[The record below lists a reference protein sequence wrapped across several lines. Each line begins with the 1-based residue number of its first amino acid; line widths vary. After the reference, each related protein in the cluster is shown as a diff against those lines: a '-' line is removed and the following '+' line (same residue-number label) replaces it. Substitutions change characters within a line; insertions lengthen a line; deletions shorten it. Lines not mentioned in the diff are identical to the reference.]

1 MVKDFFGTIFGKDI
15 INDEF
20 FDTVDNILK
29 NTRST
34 FHTIREEYQNGE
46 LVSKDE
52 EKYENVKKT
61 LNIHQ
66 SAIDGE
72 KPHCCNKVCC
82 DKDICKCKD
91 SESPSADI
99 LTDKTTTSELDESV
113 KARITSLSELEG
125 DIYVANSDAD
135 FIINNATSLNDAD
148 KKPSEAIKNVSEDL
162 GTEYSK
168 AVIAQAN
175 KIKDLYESLS
185 KRYSELLAENEELKE
200 QLNTAK
206 DKLTEISK
214 ICASSK

>member
-1 MVKDFFGTIFGKDI
+1 MTKDFFGTIFGKDI
-15 INDEF
+15 LNDEF

-29 NTRST
+29 NTQST

-52 EKYENVKKT
+52 EKYENGKKT

-99 LTDKTTTSELDESV
+99 LTDKITTSELDDSV
-113 KARITSLSELEG
+113 KARITSLSEFEG
-125 DIYVANSDAD
+125 DIYAANSNFD
-135 FIINNATSLNDAD
+135 FIKNATSLNDAD
-148 KKPSEAIKNVSEDL
+148 KKLSEANKNVSEDL

-185 KRYSELLAENEELKE
+185 KRYSELLAENEELKG

-206 DKLTEISK
+206 EKLTEINK
-214 ICASSK
+214 ICESNK

>member
-1 MVKDFFGTIFGKDI
+1 MTKDFFGTIFGKDI
-15 INDEF
+15 LNDEF

-52 EKYENVKKT
+52 EKYENGKKT

-99 LTDKTTTSELDESV
+99 LTDKITTSELDESV
-113 KARITSLSELEG
+113 KARITSLSEFEG
-125 DIYVANSDAD
+125 DIYAANRD
-135 FIINNATSLNDAD
+135 FDFINNATSLNDAD
-148 KKPSEAIKNVSEDL
+148 KKLSEANKNVSEDL

-175 KIKDLYESLS
+175 KIKELYESLS

-206 DKLTEISK
+206 EKLTEISK
-214 ICASSK
+214 ICESNK

>member
-1 MVKDFFGTIFGKDI
+1 MTKDFFGTIFGKDI
-15 INDEF
+15 LNDEF

-29 NTRST
+29 NTQST

-52 EKYENVKKT
+52 EKYENGKKT

-99 LTDKTTTSELDESV
+99 LTDKRTTSELDESV

-125 DIYVANSDAD
+125 DIYAANSDFD
-135 FIINNATSLNDAD
+135 FINNTTSLNDAD
-148 KKPSEAIKNVSEDL
+148 KKSSEAIKNVSEDL
-162 GTEYSK
+162 SLEYSK

-185 KRYSELLAENEELKE
+185 KRYSELLAENEELKG

-206 DKLTEISK
+206 EKLTEISK
-214 ICASSK
+214 ICESNK

>member
-1 MVKDFFGTIFGKDI
+1 MTKDFFGTIFGKDI
-15 INDEF
+15 LNDEF

-29 NTRST
+29 NTQST

-52 EKYENVKKT
+52 EKYENGKKT

-99 LTDKTTTSELDESV
+99 LTDKITTSELDDSV
-113 KARITSLSELEG
+113 KARITSLSEFEG
-125 DIYVANSDAD
+125 DIYAANRDFD
-135 FIINNATSLNDAD
+135 FINNTTSLNDAD
-148 KKPSEAIKNVSEDL
+148 KKLSEANKNVSEDL

-185 KRYSELLAENEELKE
+185 KRYSELLAKNEELKE

-206 DKLTEISK
+206 EKLTEINK
-214 ICASSK
+214 ICESNK

>member
-1 MVKDFFGTIFGKDI
+1 MTKDFFGTIFGKDI
-15 INDEF
+15 LNDEF

-29 NTRST
+29 NTQST

-52 EKYENVKKT
+52 EKYENGKKT

-99 LTDKTTTSELDESV
+99 LTDKITTSELDESV
-113 KARITSLSELEG
+113 KARITDLSEFEG
-125 DIYVANSDAD
+125 DIYAANSNFD
-135 FIINNATSLNDAD
+135 FIKNATSLNDAD
-148 KKPSEAIKNVSEDL
+148 KKMSEVNKNVSEDL

-175 KIKDLYESLS
+175 KIKELYESLS
-185 KRYSELLAENEELKE
+185 KRYSELLAENEELKG

-206 DKLTEISK
+206 EKLTEINK
-214 ICASSK
+214 ICESNK

>member
-1 MVKDFFGTIFGKDI
+1 MAKDFFGTIFGKDI

-29 NTRST
+29 NTCST

-52 EKYENVKKT
+52 EKYENGKKT

-113 KARITSLSELEG
+113 KARITGLSELEG
-125 DIYVANSDAD
+125 DIYVANSNVD
-135 FIINNATSLNDAD
+135 FINNATSLNDAD
-148 KKPSEAIKNVSEDL
+148 KKLSEAIKNVSEDL
-162 GTEYSK
+162 SLEYSK

-185 KRYSELLAENEELKE
+185 KRYSELLAKNEELKE

-206 DKLTEISK
+206 EKLTEISK

>member
-1 MVKDFFGTIFGKDI
+1 MTKDFFGTIFGKDI
-15 INDEF
+15 LNDEF

-29 NTRST
+29 NTQST

-52 EKYENVKKT
+52 EKYENGKKT

-99 LTDKTTTSELDESV
+99 LTDKITTSELDDSV

-125 DIYVANSDAD
+125 DIYVANSNVDL
-135 FIINNATSLNDAD
+135 IKNATSLNDAD

-162 GTEYSK
+162 SLEYSK

-185 KRYSELLAENEELKE
+185 KRYSELLAKNEELKE

-206 DKLTEISK
+206 EKLTEISK

>member
-1 MVKDFFGTIFGKDI
+1 MAKDFFGTIFGKDI
-15 INDEF
+15 LNDEF

-29 NTRST
+29 NTCST

-52 EKYENVKKT
+52 EKYENGKKT

-125 DIYVANSDAD
+125 DIYVANRDFD
-135 FIINNATSLNDAD
+135 FIKNATSLNDAD
-148 KKPSEAIKNVSEDL
+148 KKLSEANKNVSEDL

-206 DKLTEISK
+206 EKLTEISK

>member
-1 MVKDFFGTIFGKDI
+1 MTKDFFGTIFGKDI
-15 INDEF
+15 LNDEF

-29 NTRST
+29 NTQST

-52 EKYENVKKT
+52 EKYENGKKT

-99 LTDKTTTSELDESV
+99 LTDKITTSELDESV
-113 KARITSLSELEG
+113 KARITSLSEFEG
-125 DIYVANSDAD
+125 DIYAANRD
-135 FIINNATSLNDAD
+135 FDFINNATSLNDAD
-148 KKPSEAIKNVSEDL
+148 KKLSEANKNVSEDL

-175 KIKDLYESLS
+175 KIKELYESLS
-185 KRYSELLAENEELKE
+185 KRYSELLAENEELKG

-206 DKLTEISK
+206 EKLTEINK
-214 ICASSK
+214 ICESNK

>member
-1 MVKDFFGTIFGKDI
+1 MTKDFFGTIFGKDI
-15 INDEF
+15 LNDEF

-29 NTRST
+29 NTQST

-52 EKYENVKKT
+52 EKYENGKKT

-99 LTDKTTTSELDESV
+99 LTDKITTSELDDSV
-113 KARITSLSELEG
+113 KARITDLSEFEG
-125 DIYVANSDAD
+125 DIYAANSNFD
-135 FIINNATSLNDAD
+135 FIKNATSLNDAD
-148 KKPSEAIKNVSEDL
+148 KKMSEANKNVSEDL

-185 KRYSELLAENEELKE
+185 KRYSELLAENEELKG

-206 DKLTEISK
+206 EKLTEINK
-214 ICASSK
+214 ICESNK

>member
-1 MVKDFFGTIFGKDI
+1 MTKDFFGTIFGKDI
-15 INDEF
+15 LNDEF

-29 NTRST
+29 NTQST

-52 EKYENVKKT
+52 EKYENGKKT

-99 LTDKTTTSELDESV
+99 LTDKITTSELDDSV
-113 KARITSLSELEG
+113 KARITSLSEFEG
-125 DIYVANSDAD
+125 DIYAANSNFD
-135 FIINNATSLNDAD
+135 FINNATSLNDAD
-148 KKPSEAIKNVSEDL
+148 KKLSEANKNVSEDL

-185 KRYSELLAENEELKE
+185 KRYSELLAENEELKG

-206 DKLTEISK
+206 EKLTEINK
-214 ICASSK
+214 ICESNK

>member
-1 MVKDFFGTIFGKDI
+1 MTKDFFGTIFGKDI
-15 INDEF
+15 LNDEF

-29 NTRST
+29 NTQST

-52 EKYENVKKT
+52 EKYENGKKT

-99 LTDKTTTSELDESV
+99 LTDKITTSELDESV
-113 KARITSLSELEG
+113 KARITSLSEFEG
-125 DIYVANSDAD
+125 DIYAANRD
-135 FIINNATSLNDAD
+135 FDFINNATSLNDAD
-148 KKPSEAIKNVSEDL
+148 KKLSEANKNVSEDL

-206 DKLTEISK
+206 EKLTEINK
-214 ICASSK
+214 ICESNK

>member
-1 MVKDFFGTIFGKDI
+1 MTKDFFGTIFGKDI
-15 INDEF
+15 LNDEF

-29 NTRST
+29 NTQST

-52 EKYENVKKT
+52 EKYENGKKT

-99 LTDKTTTSELDESV
+99 LTDKITTSELDESV

-125 DIYVANSDAD
+125 DIYAANSNFD
-135 FIINNATSLNDAD
+135 FINNATSLNDAD
-148 KKPSEAIKNVSEDL
+148 KKLSEANKNVSEDL
-162 GTEYSK
+162 FPEYSK

-175 KIKDLYESLS
+175 KIKNLYESLS

-206 DKLTEISK
+206 EKLTEISK
-214 ICASSK
+214 ICESNK

>member
-1 MVKDFFGTIFGKDI
+1 MTKDFFGTIFGKDI
-15 INDEF
+15 LNDEF

-29 NTRST
+29 NTQST

-52 EKYENVKKT
+52 EKYENGKKT

-99 LTDKTTTSELDESV
+99 LTDKITTSELDDSV
-113 KARITSLSELEG
+113 KARITSLSGFEG
-125 DIYVANSDAD
+125 DIYAANSNFD
-135 FIINNATSLNDAD
+135 FIKNATSLNDAD
-148 KKPSEAIKNVSEDL
+148 KKMSEANKNVSEDL

-185 KRYSELLAENEELKE
+185 KRYSELLAENEELKG

-206 DKLTEISK
+206 EKLTEINK
-214 ICASSK
+214 ICESNK

>member
-1 MVKDFFGTIFGKDI
+1 MAKDFFGTIFGKDI
-15 INDEF
+15 LNEEF

-29 NTRST
+29 NTQST
-34 FHTIREEYQNGE
+34 FHTIREEWSNGE

-52 EKYENVKKT
+52 EKYENGKKT

-99 LTDKTTTSELDESV
+99 FTDKITTSELDE
-113 KARITSLSELEG
+113 
-125 DIYVANSDAD
+125 
-135 FIINNATSLNDAD
+135 
-148 KKPSEAIKNVSEDL
+148 EDL
-162 GTEYSK
+162 SLEYSK

-175 KIKDLYESLS
+175 KIKDMYESLS

-206 DKLTEISK
+206 EKLTEISK
-214 ICASSK
+214 ICASSKQRLF

>member
-1 MVKDFFGTIFGKDI
+1 MTKDFFGTIFGKDI
-15 INDEF
+15 LNDEF

-29 NTRST
+29 NTQST

-52 EKYENVKKT
+52 EKYENGKKT

-99 LTDKTTTSELDESV
+99 LTDKITTSELDDSV
-113 KARITSLSELEG
+113 KARITNLSEFEG
-125 DIYVANSDAD
+125 DIYAANHD
-135 FIINNATSLNDAD
+135 FDFINNATSLNDAD
-148 KKPSEAIKNVSEDL
+148 KKLSEANKNVSEDL

-185 KRYSELLAENEELKE
+185 KRYSELLAENEELKG

-206 DKLTEISK
+206 EKLTEINK
-214 ICASSK
+214 ICESNK

>member
-1 MVKDFFGTIFGKDI
+1 MTKDFFGTIFGKDI
-15 INDEF
+15 LNDEF

-29 NTRST
+29 NTQST

-52 EKYENVKKT
+52 EKYENGKKT

-99 LTDKTTTSELDESV
+99 LTDKITTSELDESV
-113 KARITSLSELEG
+113 KARITDLSEFEG
-125 DIYVANSDAD
+125 DIYAANSNFD
-135 FIINNATSLNDAD
+135 FIKNATSLNDAD
-148 KKPSEAIKNVSEDL
+148 KKMSEANKNVSEDL

-185 KRYSELLAENEELKE
+185 KRYSELLAENEELKG

-206 DKLTEISK
+206 EKLTEINK
-214 ICASSK
+214 ICESNK

>member
-1 MVKDFFGTIFGKDI
+1 MAKDFFGTIFGKDI

-29 NTRST
+29 NTCST

-52 EKYENVKKT
+52 EKYENGKKT

-113 KARITSLSELEG
+113 KARITGLSELEG
-125 DIYVANSDAD
+125 DIYVANSNVD
-135 FIINNATSLNDAD
+135 FIKNATSLNDAD

-162 GTEYSK
+162 SLEYSK

-206 DKLTEISK
+206 EKLTEISK

>member
-1 MVKDFFGTIFGKDI
+1 MTKDFFGTIFGKDI
-15 INDEF
+15 LNDEF

-29 NTRST
+29 NTQST

-52 EKYENVKKT
+52 EKYENGKKT

-113 KARITSLSELEG
+113 KARITGLSELEG
-125 DIYVANSDAD
+125 DIYAANRD
-135 FIINNATSLNDAD
+135 FDFINNATSLNDAD
-148 KKPSEAIKNVSEDL
+148 KKSSEAIKNVSEDL
-162 GTEYSK
+162 SLEYSN

-185 KRYSELLAENEELKE
+185 KRYSELLAENKELKE

-206 DKLTEISK
+206 EKLTEISK

>member
-1 MVKDFFGTIFGKDI
+1 MAKDFFGTIFGKDI

-29 NTRST
+29 NTCST

-52 EKYENVKKT
+52 EKYENGKKT

-113 KARITSLSELEG
+113 KARITGLSEFEG
-125 DIYVANSDAD
+125 DIYAANRDFD
-135 FIINNATSLNDAD
+135 FIKNATSLNDAD
-148 KKPSEAIKNVSEDL
+148 KKLSEANKNVSEDL

-206 DKLTEISK
+206 EKLTEISK

>member
-1 MVKDFFGTIFGKDI
+1 MTKDFFGTIFGKDI
-15 INDEF
+15 LNDEF

-29 NTRST
+29 NTQST

-52 EKYENVKKT
+52 EKYENGKKT

-82 DKDICKCKD
+82 NKDICKCKD

-113 KARITSLSELEG
+113 KARITSLSEFEG
-125 DIYVANSDAD
+125 DIYAANRD
-135 FIINNATSLNDAD
+135 FDFINNATSLNDAD
-148 KKPSEAIKNVSEDL
+148 KKLSEANKDVSEDL

-175 KIKDLYESLS
+175 KIKELYESLS
-185 KRYSELLAENEELKE
+185 KRYSELLAENEELKG

-206 DKLTEISK
+206 EKLTEINK
-214 ICASSK
+214 ICESNK

>member
-1 MVKDFFGTIFGKDI
+1 MAKDFFGTIFGKDI
-15 INDEF
+15 LNDEF

-29 NTRST
+29 NTQST

-52 EKYENVKKT
+52 EKYENGKKT

-99 LTDKTTTSELDESV
+99 LTDKITTSELDDSV
-113 KARITSLSELEG
+113 KARITSLSEFEG
-125 DIYVANSDAD
+125 DIYAANSNFD
-135 FIINNATSLNDAD
+135 FIKNATSLNDAD
-148 KKPSEAIKNVSEDL
+148 KKLSEANKNVSEDL

-175 KIKDLYESLS
+175 KIKDLYESLL
-185 KRYSELLAENEELKE
+185 KRYSELLAENEELKG

-206 DKLTEISK
+206 EKLTEINK
-214 ICASSK
+214 ICESNK

>member
-1 MVKDFFGTIFGKDI
+1 MTKDFFGTIFGKDI
-15 INDEF
+15 LNDEF

-29 NTRST
+29 NTQST

-52 EKYENVKKT
+52 EKYENGKKT

-99 LTDKTTTSELDESV
+99 LTDKITTSELDESV
-113 KARITSLSELEG
+113 KARITDLSEFEG
-125 DIYVANSDAD
+125 DIYAANSNFD
-135 FIINNATSLNDAD
+135 FIKNATSLNDAD
-148 KKPSEAIKNVSEDL
+148 KKMSEVNKNVSEDL

-175 KIKDLYESLS
+175 KIKELYESLA
-185 KRYSELLAENEELKE
+185 KRYSELLAENEELKG

-206 DKLTEISK
+206 EKLTEINK
-214 ICASSK
+214 ICESNK

>member
-1 MVKDFFGTIFGKDI
+1 MTKDFFGTIFGKDI
-15 INDEF
+15 LNDEF

-29 NTRST
+29 NTQST

-46 LVSKDE
+46 LISKDE
-52 EKYENVKKT
+52 EKYENGKKT

-113 KARITSLSELEG
+113 KARITGLSELEG
-125 DIYVANSDAD
+125 DIYAANRD
-135 FIINNATSLNDAD
+135 FDFINNATSLNDAD
-148 KKPSEAIKNVSEDL
+148 KKSSEAIKNVSEDL
-162 GTEYSK
+162 SLEYSN

-185 KRYSELLAENEELKE
+185 KRYSELLAENKELKE

-206 DKLTEISK
+206 EKLTEISK

>member
-1 MVKDFFGTIFGKDI
+1 MTKDFFGTIFGKDI
-15 INDEF
+15 LNDEF

-29 NTRST
+29 NTQST

-52 EKYENVKKT
+52 EKYENGKKT

-125 DIYVANSDAD
+125 DIYAANRD
-135 FIINNATSLNDAD
+135 FDFINNATSLNDAD
-148 KKPSEAIKNVSEDL
+148 KKLSEANKNVSEDL

-175 KIKDLYESLS
+175 KIKELYESLS
-185 KRYSELLAENEELKE
+185 KRYSELLAENEELKG

-206 DKLTEISK
+206 EKLTEINK
-214 ICASSK
+214 ICESNK